1 MQKARGLEYAV
12 MGKGGGSPVLTI
24 HGALIADTFLPVC
37 REASL
42 ADRYRLI
49 RYRRRG
55 HGGSDP
61 YSGAI
66 SLDTP
71 AQDAVALLDHLGV
84 ERAHVIGHS
93 GGGLMAVAL
102 ALAAPERVHSLVLL
116 EPAIF
121 SPDVTS
127 AFVQGA
133 APVLEAFGSG
143 DAARALDLWMELV
156 SVGAD
161 WRSEIESSVPGA
173 VKQAENDCAAFFEFE
188 IPAIPTWAFGTEQA
202 KHVSQPV
209 LYAVGSESGPLYEA
223 AAKYFRTLV
232 PQTEYIDLPGVDHSM
247 LTSDPKL
254 VAETAAEF
262 LARHPL

>member
-1 MQKARGLEYAV
+1 MQKARGLEYEVTGDGEA
-12 MGKGGGSPVLTI
+12 VLTI
-24 HGALIADTFLPVC
+24 HGALIADTFLPLC

-61 YSGAI
+61 YSGEI
-66 SLDTP
+66 SLELP
-71 AQDAVALLDHLGV
+71 AQDSVALLDHLGI

-102 ALAAPERVHSLVLL
+102 AIAAPERVHSLVLL

-121 SPDVTS
+121 PPDAT
-127 AFVQGA
+127 AGFLEGA
-133 APVLEAFGSG
+133 APVLEAYRAG
-143 DAARALDLWMELV
+143 DVPRALDLWMEFV
-156 SVGAD
+156 SVGAN
-161 WRSEIESSVPGA
+161 WRDEIERSQPGA
-173 VKQAENDCAAFFEFE
+173 VKQAEDDAAAFFEFE
-188 IPAIPTWAFGTEQA
+188 IPAIPSWVFDAEKA
-202 KHVSQPV
+202 KQISQPV
-209 LYAVGSESGPLYEA
+209 LYGVGGESGPLYQVSA
-223 AAKYFRTLV
+223 QYFGSLV
-232 PQTEYIDLPGVDHSM
+232 PQTEFVDLPGVDHSM

-254 VAETAAEF
+254 VAETAAQF

>member
-1 MQKARGLEYAV
+1 MQKARGLEYEVTGDGEA
-12 MGKGGGSPVLTI
+12 VLTI
-24 HGALIADTFLPVC
+24 HGALIADTFLPLC
-37 REASL
+37 REAVL
-42 ADRYRLI
+42 ADHYRLI

-66 SLDTP
+66 SLEVP
-71 AQDAVALLDHLGV
+71 ARDAVALLKHLGV

-102 ALAAPERVHSLVLL
+102 ALEAPELVSSLVLL

-121 SPDVTS
+121 PPDTTS
-127 AFVQGA
+127 AFLESA
-133 APVLEAFGSG
+133 TPVLEAYGSG
-143 DAARALDLWMELV
+143 DTRRALDLWMELV

-161 WRSEIESSVPGA
+161 WRTEVESSLPGA
-173 VKQAENDCAAFFEFE
+173 VKQAENDCAAFFEAE
-188 IPAIPTWAFGTEQA
+188 IPAIPGWVFDTERA
-202 KHVSQPV
+202 KHISQPV

-223 AAKYFRTLV
+223 AAQYFRTLV
-232 PQTEYIDLPGVDHSM
+232 PQTELVELPGVDHAM

>member
-1 MQKARGLEYAV
+1 MQKAQGLEYEVTGDGDA
-12 MGKGGGSPVLTI
+12 VLTI

-37 REASL
+37 RDSSL

-61 YSGAI
+61 YAGAI
-66 SLDTP
+66 GLDVP

-102 ALAAPERVHSLVLL
+102 ALEAPERVHSLVLL

-127 AFVQGA
+127 AFLASA
-133 APVLEAFGSG
+133 APVLEAYGSG

-156 SVGAD
+156 SVGGD
-161 WRSEIESSVPGA
+161 WRTEIEGSLPGA
-173 VKQAENDCAAFFEFE
+173 TKQAENDCAAFFEFE
-188 IPAIPTWAFGTEQA
+188 IPAIPTWVFDAEQA
-202 KHVSQPV
+202 KQISQPV

-223 AAKYFRTLV
+223 AAKHFGTLV
-232 PQTEYIDLPGVDHSM
+232 PHTEFVELPGVDHSM

-254 VAETAAEF
+254 VAETSAAF

>member
-1 MQKARGLEYAV
+1 MQRACGLEYEAMGDGDAV
-12 MGKGGGSPVLTI
+12 FTI
-24 HGALIADTFLPVC
+24 HGALIADTFLPLC

-42 ADRYRLI
+42 ADRHRMI

-66 SLDTP
+66 SLDVP

-121 SPDVTS
+121 PPEVT
-127 AFVQGA
+127 AGFLKGVT
-133 APVLEAFGSG
+133 PVLEAYGSG
-143 DAARALDLWMELV
+143 DAPRALDLWMELV
-156 SVGAD
+156 SAGAD
-161 WRSEIESSVPGA
+161 WRGEIEISLPGA
-173 VKQAENDCAAFFEFE
+173 VMQAENDCAAFFEFE
-188 IPAIPTWAFGTEQA
+188 IPAIPTWVFDTEKA
-202 KHVSQPV
+202 KRISQPV

-223 AAKYFRTLV
+223 GAQYFRSQV
-232 PQTEYIDLPGVDHSM
+232 PHAEFVELPGVDHSM

-254 VAETAAEF
+254 VAKAAEAF
-262 LARHPL
+262 LARHPF

>member
-1 MQKARGLEYAV
+1 MQKARGLEYEVTGDGDA
-12 MGKGGGSPVLTI
+12 VLTV
-24 HGALIADTFLPVC
+24 HGALIADTFLPLC
-37 REASL
+37 REVSL

-66 SLDTP
+66 SLDVP
-71 AQDAVALLDHLGV
+71 ARDAVALLDHLGV

-102 ALAAPERVHSLVLL
+102 ALEAPERVHSLVLL

-121 SPDVTS
+121 APDMTS
-127 AFVQGA
+127 AFMQGA
-133 APVLEAFGSG
+133 APVLEAYGSG
-143 DAARALDLWMELV
+143 DAPRALDLWMELV
-156 SVGAD
+156 SAGAD
-161 WRSEIESSVPGA
+161 WRSEVERSVPGA
-173 VKQAENDCAAFFEFE
+173 VKQAEEDCGAFFESE
-188 IPAIPTWAFGTEQA
+188 IPSIPAWVFDAEEA
-202 KHVSQPV
+202 KQISQPV

-223 AAKYFRTLV
+223 AAKHFGRLV
-232 PQTEYIDLPGVDHSM
+232 NQTEFVDLPGVDHSM

>member
-1 MQKARGLEYAV
+1 MQKARGLEYELL
-12 MGKGGGSPVLTI
+12 GDGDPVLTI

-61 YSGAI
+61 YSSAI
-66 SLDTP
+66 SLGVP

-102 ALAAPERVHSLVLL
+102 ALEAPERVHSLVLL

-127 AFVQGA
+127 AFLQGA
-133 APVLEAFGSG
+133 APVLEAYGSG
-143 DAARALDLWMELV
+143 DAPRALDLWMELV

-161 WRSEIESSVPGA
+161 WRGETEKSLPGA
-173 VKQAENDCAAFFEFE
+173 VKQAEDDCAAFFEFE
-188 IPAIPTWAFGTEQA
+188 IPAIPAWVFDTDHA
-202 KHVSQPV
+202 KQISQPV
-209 LYAVGSESGPLYEA
+209 LYVVGTESGPLYEMA
-223 AAKYFRTLV
+223 AQYFRSLV
-232 PQTEYIDLPGVDHSM
+232 PQTEYVELPGVDHSM

-254 VAETAAEF
+254 VAKTAEAF
-262 LARHPL
+262 LARNPL

>member
-1 MQKARGLEYAV
+1 MQKARGLEYEV
-12 MGKGGGSPVLTI
+12 MGNGEAVLTI
-24 HGALIADTFLPVC
+24 HGALIADTFLPLC

-66 SLDTP
+66 SLDVP

-102 ALAAPERVHSLVLL
+102 ALEAPERVHSLVLL

-127 AFVQGA
+127 GFLQGA
-133 APVLEAFGSG
+133 TPVLEAYGSG
-143 DAARALDLWMELV
+143 DVQRALDLWMELV
-156 SVGAD
+156 SVGAE

-173 VKQAENDCAAFFEFE
+173 VKQAERDCATFFQFE
-188 IPAIPTWAFGTEQA
+188 IPAIPAWVFDTEQA
-202 KHVSQPV
+202 KRISQPV

-223 AAKYFRTLV
+223 AAQHFRTLV
-232 PQTEYIDLPGVDHSM
+232 PHTEFVDLPGVDHSM
-247 LTSDPKL
+247 LTSNPKL
-254 VAETAAEF
+254 IAETAEVF